1 MMNTKAYAR
10 IEVGTRRT
18 DVRVARMYLERGFL
32 DAAIPLF
39 ARNPGGVEAD
49 DWHELRDKRE
59 LRLLERGPIT
69 PAVTVCETG
78 GCPLPREKFL
88 AMGDEQL
95 RRKDFDG
102 AIHFY
107 ELGEADRE
115 RWATVVD
122 QLAALPGR
130 ELRTLAIAERYLA
143 DEDDT
148 ETDADLPSAPQHSI
162 ALH

>member
-32 DAAIPLF
+32 DAAIRLF
-39 ARNPGGVEAD
+39 ARNPGGVEVD
-49 DWHELRDKRE
+49 DWQ
-59 LRLLERGPIT
+59 RLVDRLMERGRIAD
-69 PAVTVCETG
+69 AVTVCETG